1 MEPTDNGST
10 QTPAT
15 AFFDSVARYILAQH
29 ANEIP
34 DLRRAIV
41 LLPNYHVAQPLAQAL
56 SSAAKLPALLLP
68 KMVTFSDWSQSVPL
82 AAPVVPDTCRAATLY
97 QALRARK
104 WFADADLWG
113 IASELLGLLDEL
125 TQHRV
130 TLPQDEEDFLAQ
142 LERAYQAK
150 RNAAMQFEAR
160 VVHEL
165 WYAMSASGELDAARA
180 YQQRLAQLARQ
191 ADAPLYVL
199 PTSSLAA
206 PEARFLEGYAELAPV
221 KVFDLRE
228 MVAEDES
235 CAVLRT
241 LSPALSRKREIT
253 SDLAAV
259 FGQPSRMASSSIRE
273 SGYSPLPLAGEGLGE
288 RVGLR
293 DQATHLREHFPQAV
307 LTHPSAGSG
316 GCPTK
321 SSMGRTGRKLSLFG
335 AHGLE
340 QEARAAEVQVRRWLL
355 AGKQNI
361 ALVAQ
366 DRLVAR
372 RVRALLERAGVLVR
386 DESGWTMSTLAVST
400 VLMRWLDALQS
411 DFYYQ
416 DLLDLLK
423 SPFIF
428 ADQNASVRKQAVYQL
443 EQLVRKHGVASRLDA
458 FLDLAYGENEVQM
471 ALVRLRQAAEALR
484 KNSDTLSGWLR
495 ALDESLVILGV
506 TQGLAADAAGAQLLQ
521 ALQIWQ
527 QELAADSTRFSR
539 AEWRHWLAQQL
550 DAHTFRDSSI
560 DSPVLLT
567 HLAATRWRSFDA
579 VLLLGAD
586 ASHLPSTNN
595 GSVWFNDAVRSTLGL
610 PTRECQLAQQRDD
623 LLALLAMNDTVLA
636 TWQAS
641 KSGEK
646 NLLSPYLEMLRALHE
661 LAYGDDLAERE
672 LGALLEQAQVRVP
685 EDRGQKTEDRGFVA
699 ATRQFI
705 NKGVVKPHDTLSSA
719 LCPLPSAMPHPSV
732 PHSLIPSHIS
742 ASGYNSLV
750 ACPYQFYARHMLRLN
765 ELDEVR
771 ESVEKRD
778 YGEWVHG
785 ILHRFHQQFPVLAEH
800 SRSALEQMLRHIS
813 SEVFAPTV
821 ERDYLA
827 RAWLLRWQQAIPAYL
842 DAQLKSEAEGWRYQN
857 GEVPFELPLTGELTL
872 HGRIDR
878 VDARE
883 SECRVLD
890 YKMMEATRLRN
901 KLKEAGEDV
910 QLACYAHVYEADEA
924 AFISIEKDKV
934 VAVAP
939 PQDLPEL
946 AGANIERL
954 LEVFTQMR
962 EGAAM
967 PAHGV
972 DEACAYCE
980 MRGLCRKSEWS
991 AA

>member
-1 MEPTDNGST
+1 MEPIKNSGT
-10 QTPAT
+10 QTAS
-15 AFFDSVARYILAQH
+15 AVFFDSVARHILAQLAH
-29 ANEIP
+29 EIP
-34 DLRRAIV
+34 DLRGTAI

-56 SSAAKLPALLLP
+56 SVAANLPALLLP
-68 KMVTFSDWSQSVPL
+68 QMVTLNDWVLSIPL
-82 AAPVVPDTCRAATLY
+82 ATPIQPDTQRITALY
-97 QALRARK
+97 QALRERR
-104 WFADADLWG
+104 WFADADLW
-113 IASELLGLLDEL
+113 SLSRELLGLMDDL
-125 TQHRV
+125 TRHHV
-130 TLPQDEEDFLAQ
+130 ALPESEAEFSEQLA
-142 LERAYQAK
+142 RAYQA
-150 RNAAMQFEAR
+150 RSGQSMQFEAR

-165 WYAMSASGELDAARA
+165 WYAMAAGGELDGVRA
-180 YQQRLAQLARQ
+180 YQQRLALLAQRV
-191 ADAPLYVL
+191 DRPLYAL
-199 PTSSLAA
+199 LTSDMSA
-206 PEARFLEGYAELAPV
+206 PEAHFLEACRARVPV
-221 KVFDLRE
+221 TVFDLRE
-228 MVAEDES
+228 MVVDVPDCALLSRALQHAAESAD
-235 CAVLRT
+235 LRSDAA
-241 LSPALSRKREIT
+241 LLQKQPDAALSQR
-253 SDLAAV
+253 L
-259 FGQPSRMASSSIRE
+259 
-273 SGYSPLPLAGEGLGE
+273 
-288 RVGLR
+288 
-293 DQATHLREHFPQAV
+293 H
-307 LTHPSAGSG
+307 
-316 GCPTK
+316 
-321 SSMGRTGRKLSLFG
+321 LFG
-335 AHGLE
+335 AHSLE

-386 DESGWTMSTLAVST
+386 DETGWTFSTLAVST

-428 ADQNASVRKQAVYQL
+428 ADQEASARKQAVYQL
-443 EQLVRKHGVASRLDA
+443 EQLVRKHGVASHLDA
-458 FLDLAYGENEVQM
+458 FLDLAHGDKEVQQ

-484 KNSDTLSGWLR
+484 KNTDTLSGWLR
-495 ALDESLVILGV
+495 ALNDSLSILGV
-506 TQGLAADAAGAQLLQ
+506 LQGLAADVAGAQLLQ
-521 ALQIWQ
+521 ALQTWQ

-579 VLLLGAD
+579 VLLLGSD
-586 ASHLPSTNN
+586 AAHLPSMDN

-610 PTRECQLAQQRDD
+610 PTREMKLAQQRDD

-646 NLLSPYLEMLRALHE
+646 NLLSPHLEMLRALHE

-672 LGALLEQAQVRVP
+672 LGALLEGAQVRTA
-685 EDRGQKTEDRGFVA
+685 DF
-699 ATRQFI
+699 
-705 NKGVVKPHDTLSSA
+705 
-719 LCPLPSAMPHPSV
+719 PLPDEAAVPAPSV
-732 PHSLIPSHIS
+732 PHSLIPSRIS

-750 ACPYQFYARHMLRLN
+750 ACPYQFYARHILRLN

-771 ESVEKRD
+771 EGVEKRD
-778 YGEWVHG
+778 YGEWAHD
-785 ILHRFHQQFPVLAEH
+785 ILHRFHQQYPVLSEH
-800 SRSALEQMLRHIS
+800 PRAMLEEGLQRIS

-857 GEVPFELPLTGELTL
+857 GEVPFELPLTEELL
-872 HGRIDR
+872 MHGRIDR
-878 VDARE
+878 VDVQTKADNTV
-883 SECRVLD
+883 RVLD

-901 KLKEAGEDV
+901 KLKEPGEDV
-910 QLACYAHVYEADEA
+910 QLACYAYVYEANEA

-934 VAVAP
+934 ISVAP
-939 PQDLPEL
+939 PQDVAEL
-946 AGANIERL
+946 AQANIERL
-954 LEVFTQMR
+954 LAVFAQMR
-962 EGAAM
+962 VGAAM

-972 DEACAYCE
+972 DEACVYCE
-980 MRGLCRKSEWS
+980 MRGLCRKGEWPPS
-991 AA
+991 LDPSPDGRGRISPSPSGGRVGKGESNG

>member
-1 MEPTDNGST
+1 MEPVNSGGT
-10 QTPAT
+10 QTGA
-15 AFFDSVARYILAQH
+15 AVFFDCVARHILAQH
-29 ANEIP
+29 KNEIS

-41 LLPNYHVAQPLAQAL
+41 LLPNYHVAQPLAQAIAR
-56 SSAAKLPALLLP
+56 AALRPALLLP
-68 KMVTFSDWSQSVPL
+68 KMVTLNDWAQSVSIEQPIT
-82 AAPVVPDTCRAATLY
+82 PDTCRATTLY
-97 QALRARK
+97 QALRARR

-113 IASELLGLLDEL
+113 LTSELLSLLDEL
-125 TQHRV
+125 TQHCV

-150 RNAAMQFEAR
+150 RNEAMQFEAR

-165 WYAMSASGELDAARA
+165 WYAMSADGELDAARA

-199 PTSSLAA
+199 LASTLAA
-206 PEARFLEGYAELAPV
+206 PEARFLEAYAEHAPV

-228 MVAEDES
+228 MVAHEES
-235 CAVLRT
+235 CAVLHT
-241 LSPALSRKREIT
+241 LSPALPINLMPKG
-253 SDLAAV
+253 V
-259 FGQPSRMASSSIRE
+259 
-273 SGYSPLPLAGEGLGE
+273 LPYAPTDA
-288 RVGLR
+288 RIVGAYGNTPNRTLR
-293 DQATHLREHFPQAV
+293 DQAAHLREHIPHAA
-307 LTHPSAGSG
+307 LTQHLR
-316 GCPTK
+316 
-321 SSMGRTGRKLSLFG
+321 MFG
-335 AHGLE
+335 AHSLE

-361 ALVAQ
+361 AIVAQ

-372 RVRALLERAGVLVR
+372 RVRALLERARVLVR
-386 DESGWTMSTLAVST
+386 DETGWTFSTLSAST

-428 ADQNASVRKQAVYQL
+428 ADQSAQERKHAVYQL
-443 EQLVRKHGVASRLDA
+443 EHLVRKHGVASHLDA
-458 FLDLAYGENEVQM
+458 FFDLAHGENEVQV
-471 ALVRLRQAAEALR
+471 ALARLRQAADVLR
-484 KNSDTLSGWLR
+484 KNTDSLSGWLR
-495 ALDESLVILGV
+495 ALDDSLSILGV
-506 TQGLAADAAGAQLLQ
+506 LQGLAADEAGMQLLQ
-521 ALQIWQ
+521 ALQTWQ
-527 QELAADSTRFSR
+527 QELAADNTRFSR

-579 VLLLGAD
+579 VLLLGSD
-586 ASHLPSTNN
+586 AAHLPSTDS

-610 PTRECQLAQQRDD
+610 PMCEAHLERQRDD
-623 LLALLAMNDTVLA
+623 LLGLLAMNDTMLV

-641 KSGEK
+641 KNGEK

-672 LGALLEQAQVRVP
+672 LGALLEQAQVRTA
-685 EDRGQKTEDRGFVA
+685 DF
-699 ATRQFI
+699 
-705 NKGVVKPHDTLSSA
+705 
-719 LCPLPSAMPHPSV
+719 PLPDEAAMPAPSV
-732 PHSLIPSHIS
+732 PQGLIPRRIS

-750 ACPYQFYARHMLRLN
+750 ACPYQFYARHILRLN

-771 ESVEKRD
+771 EGVEKRD
-778 YGEWVHG
+778 YGEWVHD
-785 ILHRFHQQFPVLAEH
+785 ILHRFHQQFPMLGKHTHV
-800 SRSALEQMLRHIS
+800 ALEEALQHIS
-813 SEVFAPTV
+813 REVFAPTV

-827 RAWLLRWQQAIPAYL
+827 RAWLLRWQQAIPVYL
-842 DAQLKSEAEGWRYQN
+842 DQQLKNEAEGWRYQN
-857 GEVPFELPLTGELTL
+857 GEVPFELPLTDELTM

-878 VDARE
+878 VDVQAEGMVRVLRE
-883 SECRVLD
+883 GRCAAAGNTPAYPLRVLD

-901 KLKEAGEDV
+901 KLKEPGEDV
-910 QLACYAHVYEADEA
+910 QLPCYAHVYEADEA

-934 VAVAP
+934 ISIAP
-939 PQDLPEL
+939 PQDLAEL
-946 AGANIERL
+946 AQANITRL
-954 LEVFTQMR
+954 RAVFDQMHG
-962 EGAAM
+962 GAAL

-991 AA
+991 VA

>member
-1 MEPTDNGST
+1 MEQVNNSGT
-10 QTPAT
+10 QTAS
-15 AFFDSVARYILAQH
+15 AVFFDNVARHILAQH
-29 ANEIP
+29 KNKIP
-34 DLRRAIV
+34 DLRRVIV
-41 LLPNYHVAQPLAQAL
+41 LLPNYHVAQPLAQHLAFV
-56 SSAAKLPALLLP
+56 AGVPALLLP
-68 KMVTFSDWSQSVPL
+68 RMVTLNDWALSIPIEQAVT
-82 AAPVVPDTCRAATLY
+82 PDTCRATALY
-97 QALRARK
+97 QALRARR

-113 IASELLGLLDEL
+113 IASELLSLLDEL
-125 TQHRV
+125 TQHHV
-130 TLPQDEEDFLAQ
+130 MLPQDEEDFLAQ

-165 WYAMSASGELDAARA
+165 WYAMSAGGELDAARA

-199 PTSSLAA
+199 LASSLAA
-206 PEARFLEGYAELAPV
+206 PEARFLDVYAEHAPV

-228 MVAEDES
+228 MAAQEAS
-235 CAVLRT
+235 CAV
-241 LSPALSRKREIT
+241 PVAAL
-253 SDLAAV
+253 
-259 FGQPSRMASSSIRE
+259 QASH
-273 SGYSPLPLAGEGLGE
+273 LH
-288 RVGLR
+288 LR
-293 DQATHLREHFPQAV
+293 DQAAHLSEHYPHAA
-307 LTHPSAGSG
+307 LRNPSA
-316 GCPTK
+316 
-321 SSMGRTGRKLSLFG
+321 GRKLSLFG
-335 AHGLE
+335 AHSLE

-355 AGKQNI
+355 TGKQNI

-386 DESGWTMSTLAVST
+386 DESGWTFSTLAVST

-411 DFYYQ
+411 DFYHL

-428 ADQNASVRKQAVYQL
+428 ADQNASARKQAVYQL
-443 EQLVRKHGVASRLDA
+443 EQLVRKHGVASHLDA
-458 FLDLAYGENEVQM
+458 FLDLAHGEREVQT
-471 ALVRLRQAAEALR
+471 ALVRLRQAADALR
-484 KNSDTLSGWLR
+484 KNSDTLSGWLH
-495 ALDESLVILGV
+495 ALDDSLTILGV
-506 TQGLAADAAGAQLLQ
+506 VQGLAADAAGAQLLQ
-521 ALQIWQ
+521 ALQTWR

-550 DAHTFRDSSI
+550 DANHFIDSTI

-586 ASHLPSTNN
+586 ASHLPGTDN
-595 GSVWFNDAVRSTLGL
+595 GGVWFNDAVRNTLGL

-641 KSGEK
+641 KGGEK
-646 NLLSPYLEMLRALHE
+646 NLLSPYLEILRALHE

-672 LGALLEQAQVRVP
+672 LGALLEDAQVR
-685 EDRGQKTEDRGFVA
+685 
-699 ATRQFI
+699 
-705 NKGVVKPHDTLSSA
+705 SA
-719 LCPLPSAMPHPSV
+719 DFPLPEAAVMPTPAV
-732 PHSLIPSHIS
+732 PPSLIPSRIS

-771 ESVEKRD
+771 EGMEKRD
-778 YGEWVHG
+778 YGEWAHD
-785 ILHRFHQQFPVLAEH
+785 ILHRFHQQFSVLGEHHGAELEE
-800 SRSALEQMLRHIS
+800 ALQHIS
-813 SEVFAPTV
+813 SEVFAPAV

-842 DAQLKSEAEGWRYQN
+842 EAQMKSEAEGWRYQS
-857 GEVPFELPLTGELTL
+857 GEVPFELPLTEELLL

-878 VDARE
+878 VDERE
-883 SECRVLD
+883 GECRVLD
-890 YKMMEATRLRN
+890 YKMTDAGRLRN
-901 KLKEAGEDV
+901 RLKEPGEDV

-934 VAVAP
+934 IPVAP
-939 PQDLPEL
+939 LQDLPQL
-946 AGANIERL
+946 AQASIERL
-954 LEVFTQMR
+954 LAVFTQMR
-962 EGAAM
+962 EGATL

-972 DEACAYCE
+972 EEVCAHCE
-980 MRGLCRKSEWS
+980 MRGLCRKSDWEIKE
-991 AA
+991 

>member
-1 MEPTDNGST
+1 MQSANNGCA
-10 QTPAT
+10 QTAS
-15 AFFDSVARYILAQH
+15 AVFFDSVARHVLAQH
-29 ANEIP
+29 VHETP
-34 DLRRAIV
+34 DLRRAVV
-41 LLPNYHVAQPLAQAL
+41 LLPNYHAAQPLAQAL
-56 SSAAKLPALLLP
+56 ARAANLPALLLP
-68 KMVTFSDWSQSVPL
+68 QMITLNDWAQSVPL
-82 AAPVVPDTCRAATLY
+82 AASVVPDTCRAATLY

-113 IASELLGLLDEL
+113 IASELLSLLDEL
-125 TQHRV
+125 TQHHV

-142 LERAYQAK
+142 LESAYQAK

-180 YQQRLAQLARQ
+180 YQQRLAQLALQ
-191 ADAPLYVL
+191 EDTPLVVL
-199 PTSSLAA
+199 LASSLAA
-206 PEARFLEGYAELAPV
+206 PEARFLEAYAEQAPV
-221 KVFDLRE
+221 TVFDLRE
-228 MVAEDES
+228 MVADEAS
-235 CAVLRT
+235 CAVLHT
-241 LSPALSRKREIT
+241 ALQ
-253 SDLAAV
+253 A
-259 FGQPSRMASSSIRE
+259 PSSH
-273 SGYSPLPLAGEGLGE
+273 
-288 RVGLR
+288 LR
-293 DQATHLREHFPQAV
+293 DQAAHLREHSPHAA
-307 LTHPSAGSG
+307 LTRHL
-316 GCPTK
+316 
-321 SSMGRTGRKLSLFG
+321 RLFG
-335 AHGLE
+335 AHSLE

-355 AGKQNI
+355 AGKQSI

-428 ADQNASVRKQAVYQL
+428 ADQPAQERKQAVYQL
-443 EQLVRKHGVASRLDA
+443 EQLVRKHGVASHLDA
-458 FLDLAYGENEVQM
+458 FLDLAHGEEEVQV
-471 ALVRLRQAAEALR
+471 ALARLRQAAEALR
-484 KNSDTLSGWLR
+484 KNSDTLNGWLH
-495 ALDESLVILGV
+495 ALDDSLSILGV
-506 TQGLAADAAGAQLLQ
+506 VQGLASDVAGAQLLQ
-521 ALQIWQ
+521 ALQTWR

-539 AEWRHWLAQQL
+539 TEWRHWLAQQL
-550 DAHTFRDSSI
+550 DAHTFRDSAI

-586 ASHLPSTNN
+586 ATHLPSGDN

-610 PTRECQLAQQRDD
+610 PTRECKLAQQRDD

-636 TWQAS
+636 TWQSS
-641 KSGEK
+641 KSGEQ

-672 LGALLEQAQVRVP
+672 LSALLEHAQVR
-685 EDRGQKTEDRGFVA
+685 A
-699 ATRQFI
+699 ADF
-705 NKGVVKPHDTLSSA
+705 A
-719 LCPLPSAMPHPSV
+719 LPQAAAMPAPDM
-732 PHSLIPSHIS
+732 PTSLIPGRIS

-750 ACPYQFYARHMLRLN
+750 ACPYQYYARHMLRLN
-765 ELDEVR
+765 EMDEVR
-771 ESVEKRD
+771 EGVEKRD
-778 YGEWVHG
+778 YGEWVHD
-785 ILHRFHQQFPVLAEH
+785 ILHRFHQQFPVLGEH
-800 SRSALEQMLRHIS
+800 AHATLEQALLHIS
-813 SEVFAPTV
+813 SEVFASTV

-827 RAWLLRWQQAIPAYL
+827 RAWLLRWQQAISAYL

-857 GEVPFELPLTGELTL
+857 GEVPFDLPLTDELTL

-878 VDARE
+878 VDVQSDGAAK
-883 SECRVLD
+883 VLD
-890 YKMMEATRLRN
+890 YKMMDATRLRN

-924 AFISIEKDKV
+924 AFISIEKDRV
-934 VAVAP
+934 IAVAP

-946 AGANIERL
+946 AHANIERL
-954 LEVFTQMR
+954 KELFGQMR
-962 EGAAM
+962 SGAAM

-972 DEACAYCE
+972 DEACTHCE

>member
-1 MEPTDNGST
+1 MEPANNGGAQMAS
-10 QTPAT
+10 AV
-15 AFFDSVARYILAQH
+15 FFDSVACHLLAQH
-29 ANEIP
+29 AHELP
-34 DLRRAIV
+34 DLPRAIV

-56 SSAAKLPALLLP
+56 ARLANRPALLLP
-68 KMVTFSDWSQSVPL
+68 QMVTLNDWAQSVSL
-82 AAPVVPDTCRAATLY
+82 SSSVVPDTCRAATLY

-113 IASELLGLLDEL
+113 ISSELLSLLDEL
-125 TQHRV
+125 TQYHV
-130 TLPQDEEDFLAQ
+130 TLPQDEEDFLSQ
-142 LERAYQAK
+142 LENAYQAK

-165 WYAMSASGELDAARA
+165 WFAMSASGELDAARA
-180 YQQRLAQLARQ
+180 YQQRLAQLALQ
-191 ADAPLYVL
+191 ADAPLVIL
-199 PTSSLAA
+199 LASSLAA
-206 PEARFLEGYAELAPV
+206 PEARFLEAYAEHAPV
-221 KVFDLRE
+221 KIFDLRE
-228 MVAEDES
+228 MVAQEPS

-241 LSPALSRKREIT
+241 ISSTLTPALSRLRE
-253 SDLAAV
+253 
-259 FGQPSRMASSSIRE
+259 RE
-273 SGYSPLPLAGEGLGE
+273 PIYPPLPQAGEGLGV
-288 RVGLR
+288 RDVLLSLR
-293 DQATHLREHFPQAV
+293 DQATHLREHFPHAA
-307 LTHPSAGSG
+307 LTHPSTGSG
-316 GCPTK
+316 
-321 SSMGRTGRKLSLFG
+321 RTERKLRLFG
-335 AHGLE
+335 AHSLE

-372 RVRALLERAGVLVR
+372 RVRALLERAGVLVC

-428 ADQNASVRKQAVYQL
+428 ADQSSQERKQAVYQL
-443 EQLVRKHGVASRLDA
+443 EQLVRKHGVASHLDA
-458 FLDLAYGENEVQM
+458 FLDLANGANEVQV
-471 ALVRLRQAAEALR
+471 ALVRLRQAAEVMQKTDSRSARSNTMSLAE
-484 KNSDTLSGWLR
+484 WLR
-495 ALDESLVILGV
+495 ALHNSLDILGIM
-506 TQGLAADAAGAQLLQ
+506 QGLGADVAGAQLLQ
-521 ALQIWQ
+521 ALKTWQ
-527 QELAADSTRFSR
+527 QELAADNTRFSR

-550 DAHTFRDSSI
+550 DAHTFRDSAI

-586 ASHLPSTNN
+586 ATHLPSGDN

-610 PTRECQLAQQRDD
+610 PTREVHLAQQRDD
-623 LLALLAMNDTVLA
+623 LLALLSMNDTVLA

-646 NLLSPYLEMLRALHE
+646 NLLSPYLEMLRALHD
-661 LAYGDDLAERE
+661 LAYDDDLAERE
-672 LGALLEQAQVRVP
+672 LGALLEDAQVRGA
-685 EDRGQKTEDRGFVA
+685 DF
-699 ATRQFI
+699 
-705 NKGVVKPHDTLSSA
+705 
-719 LCPLPSAMPHPSV
+719 PLPEAAAMPAPAV
-732 PHSLIPSHIS
+732 PQNLIPGRIS

-750 ACPYQFYARHMLRLN
+750 ACPYQYYARHMLRLN
-765 ELDEVR
+765 EMDEVR
-771 ESVEKRD
+771 EGVEKRD
-778 YGEWVHG
+778 YGEWVHD
-785 ILHRFHQQFPVLAEH
+785 ILHRFHQQFPVLNEYT
-800 SRSALEQMLRHIS
+800 RSALEEALLHIS
-813 SEVFAPTV
+813 GEVFAPTV

-842 DAQLKSEAEGWRYQN
+842 DAQLKSEAEDWRYQN
-857 GEVPFELPLTGELTL
+857 GEVPFELPLTDELML

-878 VDARE
+878 VDVQADGAV
-883 SECRVLD
+883 RVLD
-890 YKMMEATRLRN
+890 YKMMDAGRLRN

-910 QLACYAHVYEADEA
+910 QLPCYASVYEADEA

-934 VAVAP
+934 IAVVP

-946 AGANIERL
+946 AQANIERL
-954 LEVFTQMR
+954 TELFAQMR
-962 EGAAM
+962 NGAVM

-991 AA
+991 AV

>member
-1 MEPTDNGST
+1 MNSGFYKT
-10 QTPAT
+10 
-15 AFFDSVARYILAQH
+15 VAQQILSCHAQDL
-29 ANEIP
+29 P
-34 DLRRAIV
+34 DLRRAVV
-41 LLPNYHVAQPLAQAL
+41 LLPNYHAAQPLAQAL
-56 SSAAKLPALLLP
+56 GGAANRPALLLP
-68 KMVTFSDWSQSVPL
+68 KMVTLSDWAQSVPL
-82 AAPVVPDTCRAATLY
+82 AVPVVPDTCRAATLY
-97 QALRARK
+97 QALRARR

-113 IASELLGLLDEL
+113 IARELLALLDEL
-125 TQHRV
+125 TRHHV
-130 TLPQDEEDFLAQ
+130 TLPQGAEDFLAQ

-165 WYAMSASGELDAARA
+165 WYAMGASGELDSARA
-180 YQQRLAQLARQ
+180 YQQRLAQLAQQ

-199 PTSSLAA
+199 LASSLAA
-206 PEARFLEGYAELAPV
+206 PEARFLDAYAERAPV
-221 KVFDLRE
+221 VVFDLRD
-228 MVAEDES
+228 MAEQEAG
-235 CAVLRT
+235 CAALCPFFTSLPMNLMPKGVLPYAPTGARIAGAYGNTPDRT
-241 LSPALSRKREIT
+241 
-253 SDLAAV
+253 
-259 FGQPSRMASSSIRE
+259 
-273 SGYSPLPLAGEGLGE
+273 
-288 RVGLR
+288 LR
-293 DQATHLREHFPQAV
+293 DQAAHLREHFPQAL
-307 LTHPSAGSG
+307 LTE
-316 GCPTK
+316 
-321 SSMGRTGRKLSLFG
+321 RLRLFG
-335 AHGLE
+335 AHSLE

-361 ALVAQ
+361 AIVAQ

-428 ADQNASVRKQAVYQL
+428 ADQPAQERKQAVYQL
-443 EQLVRKHGVASRLDA
+443 EQLVRKHGVASHLEA
-458 FLDLAYGENEVQM
+458 FLDLAHDENEVQT
-471 ALVRLRQAAEALR
+471 ALVRLRQAAEVLR
-484 KNSDTLSGWLR
+484 KNSDTLGGWLR
-495 ALDESLVILGV
+495 ALDDSLSILGV
-506 TQGLAADAAGAQLLQ
+506 LQGLAADAAGAQLLQ
-521 ALQIWQ
+521 ALQTWQ

-550 DAHTFRDSSI
+550 DAHTFRDTSI

-586 ASHLPSTNN
+586 ASHLPGTDS
-595 GSVWFNDAVRSTLGL
+595 GSVWFNDAVRGTLGL

-623 LLALLAMNDTVLA
+623 LLALLALNDTVLA

-672 LGALLEQAQVRVP
+672 LGALLEQAQVRGA
-685 EDRGQKTEDRGFVA
+685 DF
-699 ATRQFI
+699 
-705 NKGVVKPHDTLSSA
+705 
-719 LCPLPSAMPHPSV
+719 PLPQAAVMPAPAV
-732 PHSLIPSHIS
+732 PPSLIPGRIS

-750 ACPYQFYARHMLRLN
+750 ACPYQYYARHMLRLN

-771 ESVEKRD
+771 EGVEKRD

-785 ILHRFHQQFPVLAEH
+785 ILHRFHQQFPVLTEH
-800 SRSALEQMLRHIS
+800 DRAALEEVLRHIS
-813 SEVFAPTV
+813 DEVFAPSV

-842 DAQLKSEAEGWRYQN
+842 DAQLKSEVEGWRYQN
-857 GEVPFELPLTGELTL
+857 GEVPFELPLTDELIL

-883 SECRVLD
+883 GECRVLD

-910 QLACYAHVYEADEA
+910 QLACYAHVYEANEA
-924 AFISIEKDKV
+924 AFVSIEKDKV

-946 AGANIERL
+946 AEANIERL
-954 LEVFTQMR
+954 LYVFAQMR
-962 EGAAM
+962 EGAKM